1 MEVKQSTCNYCS
13 IACNLDFHVEDNTIK
28 RVTPTV
34 DYPVNR
40 GFCCVKGL
48 NLDKQNTR
56 FLNPVRPLMR
66 NAKGEFEQIT
76 WEEAFQAFATK
87 IKAIQA
93 KYGQKSV
100 AFISTGQLLTE
111 EMALLGH
118 IARDFL
124 GIDGDGNT
132 RLCMA
137 TSVVAHKQ
145 SFGFD
150 APPYTLKDLEL
161 TDTMIFIGANP
172 VVAHPILWG
181 RARKNKH
188 AKVIVI
194 DPRRSETAFNAHLY
208 LPIRPKT
215 DITLLY
221 TLAHVLIEK
230 DWLDHDYIEKH
241 TEHFDTFKEGVKDY
255 TLDKVEAVTGIS
267 AGQVEELAKLIHKGK
282 AVSFWWTMGVNQGY
296 QAVRTA
302 QAIINLALM
311 TGNIGRPGTG
321 PNSITGQCNALGSRL
336 FSNTTGLY
344 GGGEYTDPVRR
355 QVVAKA
361 LHMDESQLPTAPSM
375 PYSKIIEGINKGEI
389 KGLWIACTN
398 PISSWINN
406 EEFVS
411 AAKKLEFFVVQDIY
425 ADTETVQYCHLLLPS
440 TSGLKKE
447 GCIINTERRISAVQP
462 VIKKEGEEKTDY
474 DILLGIGQALGM
486 GKLLDDWR
494 SPREA
499 FETIKRCTKGAPS
512 DITGVTLESIRQSR
526 GVQWPLSEGT
536 QLKEDERRLFED
548 GHFFTPSGKAQF
560 VFEQVAMP
568 PDAVIQTKDYPYIF
582 NTGRG
587 LVGQWHT
594 LTRTREIPHVT
605 AIAAAEPY
613 LEINPSLARK
623 LDILDTQWITL
634 HSKTGVSRKF
644 RARISDNV
652 PEDQLFA
659 PLHFAETNAVLPSI
673 FDPYSKQPSYKL
685 VAVNI
690 EKTDKAQSPGYLE
703 QKTLAKLSQLH
714 HGKPLEGKKGGVM
727 R

>member
-1 MEVKQSTCNYCS
+1 MEVKQSTCNYCL
-13 IACNLDFHVEDNTIK
+13 IACNLDFHIEDNTIK
-28 RVTPTV
+28 RVTPTI

-56 FLNPVRPLMR
+56 FPNPVLPLLK
-66 NAKGEFEQIT
+66 NEKGEMEQIS
-76 WEEAFQAFATK
+76 WEEAFKAFATK
-87 IKAIQA
+87 IKGIQE

-150 APPYTLKDLEL
+150 APPFTMNDLEL

-181 RARKNKH
+181 RARKNTQ
-188 AKVIVI
+188 AKIVVI
-194 DPRRSETAFNAHLY
+194 DPRRSETAYNAHLY
-208 LPIRPKT
+208 LPVRPKT
-215 DITLLY
+215 DLTLLY
-221 TLAHVLIEK
+221 TLANVLIEK
-230 DWLDHDYIEKH
+230 DWIDHDYIKKY
-241 TEHFDTFKEGVKDY
+241 TEHFDSFKEGVSQY
-255 TLDKVEAVTGIS
+255 TLDKVETITGIS
-267 AGQVEELAKLIHKGK
+267 ASQVEALAKMIHEGK

-311 TGNIGRPGTG
+311 TGNIGKPGTG

-355 QVVAKA
+355 KVVADA
-361 LHMDESQLPTAPSM
+361 LHMEEAQLPTKPSI

-398 PISSWINN
+398 PVSSWINN
-406 EEFVS
+406 EDFVS

-425 ADTETVQYCHLLLPS
+425 ADTETVDYCHLLLPS
-440 TSGLKKE
+440 TSALKKE
-447 GCIINTERRISAVQP
+447 GCIINMERRISAVTP
-462 VIKKEGEEKTDY
+462 VLKKEEEEKTDFE
-474 DILLGIGQALGM
+474 ILLGIGEALGM

-494 SPREA
+494 TPREV

-512 DITGVTLESIRQSR
+512 DITGVTFEAIRHSR
-526 GVQWPLSEGT
+526 GVQWPLKEGEV
-536 QLKEDERRLFED
+536 LKADERRLFED

-560 VFEQVAMP
+560 VFEEVVRP
-568 PDAVIQTKDYPYIF
+568 PEEVIPSEDYPYLL

-605 AIAAAEPY
+605 AIAADEPY
-613 LEINPSLARK
+613 IEINPALARK
-623 LDILDTQWITL
+623 LDIGDTDWVLL
-634 HSKTGVSRKF
+634 HSKTGVTRKF

-652 PEDQLFA
+652 QEDHLFA
-659 PLHFAETNAVLPSI
+659 PMHFKEANAVLPSI

-690 EKTDKAQSPGYLE
+690 EKADKQGPAAYLD
-703 QKTLAKLSQLH
+703 QKTLARISQLH